1 MRSRADELGGR
12 RQEGLP
18 GREPV
23 SGSVG
28 RDGAVRAAGRWTR
41 IRLQRATGG
50 NGGPA
55 DTSLGFI
62 VFLQGTAGFFV
73 SIAALLVGYIERA
86 DLI

>member
-1 MRSRADELGGR
+1 MSWVVVARKDFRDASRSRVLWAVTALFVLLVGGLAFAYSEL
-12 RQEGLP
+12 L
-18 GREPV
+18 V
-23 SGSVG
+23 
-28 RDGAVRAAGRWTR
+28 
-41 IRLQRATGG
+41 G